1 MLATSRTQKEDQDA
15 ALDGSQGRD
24 IIATA
29 DDAGSMLSKAGD
41 ILVFNTDSSS
51 TPSYS
56 PPSAGPAKDAAETEE
71 PPPYSYEPS
80 AASESSATPGS
91 SAAGPSIAS
100 TTSAQGGGWGV
111 YVKHTFKALTAGLR
125 AKPDPLVTALC
136 EASRRGEVTQVA
148 ALLSQG
154 ANTDGKNEDGETPLQ
169 CAILANQE
177 GSARLLLS
185 SGAGEEKQWSKM
197 PPMFLAA
204 SVGNVAIAR
213 LIYERGGPGANTRK
227 DSMSGQPYFVD
238 VVSSGNLDGV
248 RFLLERGAR
257 AGAQSIAG
265 RPVVVQAAR
274 KGNIEMVRLLL
285 DFGAEVNAND
295 ITGNSMLAIALD
307 KSNLELTDLLLARGA
322 KPNSKTTSGE
332 RVLATALSRRN
343 LPFAQRLLEAGADG
357 NVDDIYGQ
365 KVIVSVVKDTKISD
379 DDKVWLVRMLLD
391 RGAKTTSKDI
401 MWPSMHLIPLAVDK
415 DVGGSV
421 IALLCQRGADS
432 GKMLQN
438 GETPLTHAINNG
450 RIGQI
455 KALLEN
461 GADLNL
467 SNKSGKTPLMQAVVK
482 QDLNLIKLL
491 VERGADVDAQGHS
504 AREFALTLGRA
515 DILEAL
521 GFVSTPNAASGASDA
536 RPGYDAAVPGRS

>member
-1 MLATSRTQKEDQDA
+1 
-15 ALDGSQGRD
+15 
-24 IIATA
+24 
-29 DDAGSMLSKAGD
+29 MLSKAGD
-41 ILVFNTDSSS
+41 ILVFNADSSS
-51 TPSYS
+51 IPSYS

-80 AASESSATPGS
+80 AAPGS
-91 SAAGPSIAS
+91 SAAGPCTACPSSAS
-100 TTSAQGGGWGV
+100 TTAAQDGGWGV

-177 GSARLLLS
+177 ASARLLLS
-185 SGAGEEKQWSKM
+185 SGASEEKQWSKM

-204 SVGNVAIAR
+204 SVGNVEIAQM
-213 LIYERGGPGANTRK
+213 IYERGGPGANTRK
-227 DSMSGQPYFVD
+227 DSISGQPYFVD
-238 VVSSGNLDGV
+238 VVSTGNLDGV
-248 RFLLERGAR
+248 RFLLERGAK
-257 AGAQSIAG
+257 AGAHSIAG
-265 RPVVVQAAR
+265 RPIVAQAAR
-274 KGNIEMVRLLL
+274 KGNIDMVRLLL
-285 DFGAEVNAND
+285 DFGADVNAND
-295 ITGNSMLAIALD
+295 VTGNSMLAIALD
-307 KSNLELTDLLLARGA
+307 KSNLELMDLLLARGA

-332 RVLATALSRRN
+332 RVLATALSRRS
-343 LPFAQRLLEAGADG
+343 LPFAKRLLEAGADG

-365 KVIVSVVKDTKISD
+365 KVIVSVVKDTKVFD

-401 MWPSMHLIPLAVDK
+401 LWPSMHLIPLAVDK

-438 GETPLTHAINNG
+438 GEMPLTHAINNG
-450 RIGQI
+450 GIGQV

-461 GADLNL
+461 GADPNL
-467 SNKSGKTPLMQAVVK
+467 SNKNGKTPLMQAVVK
-482 QDLNLIKLL
+482 QDLNLVKLL
-491 VERGADVDAQGHS
+491 VDRGADVDAQGHS

-521 GFVSTPNAASGASDA
+521 GVASTPNPASGVSGAL
-536 RPGYDAAVPGRS
+536 PGYDAAVSGRS